1 MKKFSKKNI
10 KKNLHSSRFNK
21 KTKNIIKTKKLKRK
35 INNMKGGMI
44 NWDLKRIINDVFN
57 PRKYRTNDT
66 VEDVIEHVNR
76 IYNAMY
82 STRIQQSQD
91 AAIKMQQK
99 IKFNNSVAWAIP
111 TMNILNYIKNIVG
124 DDSILE
130 IGAGYGLWAACLKM
144 IGCNIIPTDDYSW
157 MKNNKDKDKETY
169 IDIENISYGDALK
182 KYDKCKILF
191 LCWPPP
197 KDDLPYKIIQQFTEG
212 NNGQILI
219 YIGDGQ
225 TGEDSLTGGLNFFE
239 YLDEKWKNE
248 TEEYTNIIKF
258 FKPSRKN
265 LNTMSND
272 AKSDIVDEVLAMPKW
287 YSDYTCIN
295 IFRRKSKIQ
304 NI

>member
-1 MKKFSKKNI
+1 MKKFSLKNI

-21 KTKNIIKTKKLKRK
+21 KTKSIIKTKTLKRK

-44 NWDLKRIINDVFN
+44 NRDLKDIIDTVFN
-57 PRKYRTNDT
+57 PIKSRTIYT
-66 VEDVIEHVNR
+66 VKDVIEHVNL
-76 IYNAMY
+76 IYKAMY
-82 STRIQQSQD
+82 STRIQRSTD
-91 AAIKMQQK
+91 ATMKMQQK

-111 TMNILNYIKNIVG
+111 TMNILNYIKYIVG

-144 IGCNIIPTDDYSW
+144 IGCNIIPTDDYTW
-157 MKNNKDKDKETY
+157 MKNNKDKHKETY
-169 IDIENISYGDALK
+169 TDIENISYGDALV
-182 KYDKCKILF
+182 KYNECKILF

-197 KDDLPYKIIQQFTEG
+197 KDDLPYKIIKQFTET

-225 TGEDSLTGGLNFFE
+225 NGEDSLTGGLNFFK
-239 YLDEKWKNE
+239 YLDDNWTNE
-248 TEEYTNIIKF
+248 TEEYTNIIQF
-258 FKPSRKN
+258 FKPLRTN
-265 LNTMSND
+265 LNTMNKD
-272 AKSDIVDEVLAMPKW
+272 AKSDIVDEVLAIPKW
-287 YSDYTCIN
+287 YSDYTCIQ